1 MGGPASN
8 RPWPIRRRRPG
19 AGQSGDGCARS
30 AALTRF
36 AVEEGIGSYKSG
48 RESKQDA
55 CSGES

>member
-8 RPWPIRRRRPG
+8 RPWLIRRRRPG
-19 AGQSGDGCARS
+19 AGQPRDGCAKS
-30 AALTRF
+30 AALTRY
-36 AVEEGIGSYKSG
+36 AVEGGIGSYKSG